1 MNIEEIKRAVDAG
14 KKVKWANDLY
24 DVVKGQYGGEYLIV
38 CRPNGSTIGLHG
50 KEGTD
55 RESHLNGDEDEF
67 YVAPSAGKYRVKVR
81 IEYVTEIECPS
92 GARNA
97 ELLAMKQIDCS
108 TEECMTIGASVIKEA
123 P

>member
-24 DVVKGQYGGEYLIV
+24 DVVKSKFGEYLIV

-50 KEGTD
+50 QEGTD

-67 YVAPSAGKYRVKVR
+67 YVQRTWSPEGGFSDGTCRPS
-81 IEYVTEIECPS
+81 TP
-92 GARNA
+92 
-97 ELLAMKQIDCS
+97 
-108 TEECMTIGASVIKEA
+108 EEA
-123 P
+123 